1 LTADFTTL
9 LKGAKLPE
17 RTVDVCL
24 RGDLRTEF
32 EALERELEQA
42 QQRAA
47 DSLAGP
53 GTDDLVAR
61 IEAVQ
66 AEMREHTY
74 RFVLRAM
81 PKPAWRG
88 LIADHPPRRDPDGT
102 IVDEDRIME
111 INVGT
116 FWDDLIRRSIIDP
129 VLDDDAWTQL
139 QDALTDYQFSELGAA
154 AWGLNRS
161 EVDVPF
167 SHVVSKMRRD
177 SAGG

>member
-1 LTADFTTL
+1 MPDFQTL

-42 QQRAA
+42 QQRGA
-47 DSLAGP
+47 DSLAGH
-53 GTDDLVAR
+53 GTGELVDR

-74 RFVLRAM
+74 RFVMRAM
-81 PKPAWRG
+81 PKPVWRA
-88 LIADHPPRRDPDGT
+88 LIADHPPRRDADGALA
-102 IVDEDRIME
+102 DEDRIME
-111 INVGT
+111 VNVDT

-129 VLDDDAWTQL
+129 ELDDGAWAQL